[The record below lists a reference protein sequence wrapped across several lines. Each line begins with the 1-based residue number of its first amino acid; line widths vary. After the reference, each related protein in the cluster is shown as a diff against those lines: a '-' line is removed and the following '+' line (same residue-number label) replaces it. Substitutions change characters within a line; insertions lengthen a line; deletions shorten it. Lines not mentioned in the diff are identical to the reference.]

1 MRWKSIAIASAAL
14 VAVGGIVF
22 AGVRGNAADRRRLD
36 TPKEKLSY
44 AMGVAMA
51 RNFKGPGLELDKDML
66 ASGFKD
72 GSSGREL
79 LMAEDELRDAIGAF
93 QGEMKQK
100 QVQAVK
106 RRGAISRNE
115 GNAFLAQN
123 AKEEGVVTLPSGLQ
137 YKVFRAGNGETPEDG
152 ARGLPAR
159 KKGGPAI
166 GPNETL
172 IFEVELL
179 AIKPEAQARAQ
190 AASVKAAPAAK
201 ER

>member
-22 AGVRGNAADRRRLD
+22 AGVRGN
-36 TPKEKLSY
+36 T
-44 AMGVAMA
+44 
-51 RNFKGPGLELDKDML
+51 
-66 ASGFKD
+66 
-72 GSSGREL
+72 
-79 LMAEDELRDAIGAF
+79 
-93 QGEMKQK
+93 
-100 QVQAVK
+100 
-106 RRGAISRNE
+106 
-115 GNAFLAQN
+115 
-123 AKEEGVVTLPSGLQ
+123 KEEGVVTLPSGLQ
-137 YKVFRAGNGETPEDG
+137 HKVFRAGNGETPEDG

-172 IFEVELL
+172 IFEGELL